1 MAVTVISGIIRM
13 MSRWKP
19 DARGRIAQAALELYA
34 KRGFERTTVA
44 EIAKRAGVTERT
56 FFRHFAD
63 KREVLF
69 GGSHRLQE
77 LMVATVAGAPAS
89 TGPIDAVAAALQ
101 ASTAYINDREFS
113 RRRHKILGANAEL
126 RERELI
132 KLATL
137 AASIADSLRQRGV
150 KEPAASLVAEAGT
163 GVFRV
168 AFERWVSEANERDLS
183 ELIDESLDELKT
195 VIADDH
201 RSTRRRVSALPQPS
215 RPRSYSATA
224 PRPRPRSP

>member
-1 MAVTVISGIIRM
+1 MSVTDIRLAHHVSACHHYHRRMA
-13 MSRWKP
+13 RWEP
-19 DARGRIAQAALELYA
+19 NPRGRLEQAALALFGE
-34 KRGFERTTVA
+34 RGFENTTVS
-44 EIAKRAGVTERT
+44 EIADRAGLSERT

-77 LMVATVAGAPAS
+77 LMVATVSSAPAS
-89 TGPIDAVAAALQ
+89 AEPIDAVAAALR

-113 RRRHKILGANAEL
+113 RKRQKILNANAEL

-137 AASIADSLRQRGV
+137 AAAIAESLRRRGV
-150 KEPAASLVAEAGT
+150 SEPAASLSAEAGV

-168 AFERWVSEANERDLS
+168 AFERWVSETNQRDLS
-183 ELIDESLDELKT
+183 ELIEESLEQLKT
-195 VIADDH
+195 VLGDN
-201 RSTRRRVSALPQPS
+201 RPSTRARASA
-215 RPRSYSATA
+215 
-224 PRPRPRSP
+224 SPVRA